1 MIEGSQSRKY
11 LLTINN
17 PQEQG
22 ITHEFINAKCI
33 DLIPDYYCLSDE
45 IALTGTMHTHIFLYR
60 QSPIRFGTIKNKFP
74 TAHIDKAYGTCM
86 ENKEYVAKTGKWK
99 NTTKADTSIEGTF
112 EEYGV
117 IPSERA
123 EKAPLMTQ
131 LLESIE
137 NGDSTA
143 EIIKNNPKFGFKVK
157 DIDVLRETILSEK
170 FSKENRKITVTY
182 IYGDTG
188 TGKTHSI
195 YGKYNPRDICRLT
208 SYKGDKVIFDA
219 YHGQDVMVFEEF
231 HSQIP
236 LPDMLSYLD
245 KYPLML
251 PARYSDRVACYTHV
265 YILSNIP
272 LIEQYHYE
280 YLHDRKTW
288 EAFLRRIDVIIHQIS
303 PSHQVLINKE
313 EIYNDSTGYNKQN
326 PWHSC

>member
-22 ITHEFINAKCI
+22 INHELINSICV

-45 IALTGTMHTHIFLYR
+45 IASTGTRHTHVFIYR

-74 TAHIDKAYGTCM
+74 TAHIDKAYGTCQ
-86 ENKEYVAKTGKWK
+86 ENKEYVSKTGKWK
-99 NTTKADTSIEGTF
+99 DSFKAETSIAGTF
-112 EEYGV
+112 EEHGCM
-117 IPSERA
+117 PTEQS

-131 LLESIE
+131 LLTSIE

-143 EIIKNNPKFGFKVK
+143 EIIKHNPKLGFKVK
-157 DIDVLRETILSEK
+157 DIDVLRETILSERY
-170 FSKENRKITVTY
+170 SKENREVSVTY
-182 IYGDTG
+182 LYGDTG

-195 YGKYNPRDICRLT
+195 YEKYNPCDVCRLT

-219 YHGQDVMVFEEF
+219 YHGQDVLVFEEY
-231 HSQIP
+231 HSQVP

-265 YILSNIP
+265 YIVSNIP
-272 LIEQYHYE
+272 LTQQYKGE
-280 YLHDRKTW
+280 YIHDRKTW
-288 EAFLRRIDVIIHQIS
+288 DAFLRRIDTIIHQVS
-303 PSHQVLINKE
+303 RTEQQTINKE
-313 EIYNDSTGYNKQN
+313 DLFNAF
-326 PWHSC
+326 H